1 MGAGRTRAS
10 SAPKAR
16 KSARATGRLLVATIK
31 PLVQALLVLAIVAT
45 AVFALLRL
53 VPGDAAV
60 LILGDQASPEDLAK
74 LRHRLGVD
82 RPLYVQYMHFVQGL
96 LRLDLGDSLRRPG
109 TPAFARV
116 AVAFPPTA
124 ALAGTATGIGALVG
138 TALAVACAG
147 PFLGRY
153 RGALGR
159 ALDGVAATPLLS
171 FAPVVTYV
179 LCVRL
184 RVLPLP
190 GDGAQPLVGLV
201 FASTLLAI
209 PLSAA
214 VARTGRVALED
225 IARLPFLSVARAKGR
240 SRLVAFVLH
249 GVPAV
254 SGPLLTVVGAQ
265 LGALLGG
272 AVVLERLFE
281 RPGLGS
287 LILDAYASRDLPVL
301 EAAIVSAAALFVLAQ
316 SLAQSCHALIDPRV
330 RR

>member
-1 MGAGRTRAS
+1 MGAGDTRANA
-10 SAPKAR
+10 APGAGR
-16 KSARATGRLLVATIK
+16 GGRALFRLAVSMLR
-31 PLVQALLVLAIVAT
+31 PLAQALLVLAIVAT
-45 AVFALLRL
+45 CVFALLRL
-53 VPGDAAV
+53 VPGDPAV
-60 LILGDQASPEDLAK
+60 LILGDQAAPDDLAR

-82 RPLYVQYMHFVQGL
+82 QPLYVQYMHFVRGL

-109 TPAFARV
+109 TAAFARV
-116 AVAFPPTA
+116 ATAFPPTA
-124 ALAGTATGIGALVG
+124 ALAATATGIGAVVG

-147 PFLGRY
+147 PFLGRH
-153 RGALGR
+153 RSTLSR
-159 ALDGVAATPLLS
+159 VLDGVAATPLLS
-171 FAPVVTYV
+171 FAPVLTYV

-190 GDGAQPLVGLV
+190 GDGAQPLVGLL
-201 FASTLLAI
+201 FASTLLAV

-240 SRLVAFVLH
+240 TSIVAFVVH

-254 SGPLLTVVGAQ
+254 SGPLLTVLGAQ

-281 RPGLGS
+281 RPGLGT

-301 EAAIVSAAALFVLAQ
+301 EAAIVSAAALFVFAQ

-330 RR
+330 RK